1 MNRSTRTLRRL
12 AATCAVLG
20 AGIAAPAQAQ
30 DYGAMIQYQMNQMN
44 QMLNQ
49 GQQQVNQMVQQRMQ
63 DPAVRNAYQQY
74 LQQMQASGRQQP
86 ILRLR
91 AHGDAA
97 RAEALAKAQQQL
109 AAGASPQQALEFL
122 AHTLTNRLLHAPT
135 VALREAALSGDGEL
149 PRAAEKLFP
158 HGTGDTDA

>member
-1 MNRSTRTLRRL
+1 
-12 AATCAVLG
+12 
-20 AGIAAPAQAQ
+20 
-30 DYGAMIQYQMNQMN
+30 
-44 QMLNQ
+44 
-49 GQQQVNQMVQQRMQ
+49 MQ
-63 DPAVRNAYQQY
+63 TARFVEH
-74 LQQMQASGRQQP
+74 LHASGRQQP

-91 AHGDAA
+91 AHGEAA

-109 AAGASPQQALEFL
+109 AAGLPPEQALELL

-158 HGTGDTDA
+158 QNTGDTDA

>member
-1 MNRSTRTLRRL
+1 MIFRPQIAGFDNN
-12 AATCAVLG
+12 VDGG
-20 AGIAAPAQAQ
+20 AGRVA
-30 DYGAMIQYQMNQMN
+30 
-44 QMLNQ
+44 
-49 GQQQVNQMVQQRMQ
+49 
-63 DPAVRNAYQQY
+63 
-74 LQQMQASGRQQP
+74 
-86 ILRLR
+86 

-109 AAGASPQQALEFL
+109 ASGVSPQEALEFL

-158 HGTGDTDA
+158 QGDTDA